1 MELKTITIDGQDF
14 FLLPKGGE
22 KSELNDI
29 LIEPIEQKVKKI
41 FYVKTRY
48 MWGKE
53 YDQKL
58 IDGKYKDGGWWKYRR
73 EEWESGD
80 FTWIQM
86 FGGEVQARKEDVVIL
101 ESWYQ
106 RTIKP

>member
-14 FLLPKGGE
+14 FLVPKCE
-22 KSELNDI
+22 TETKLDV

-53 YDQKL
+53 YDQRL
-58 IDGKYKDGGWWKYRR
+58 IDGKDKDGGWWKYRR
-73 EEWESGD
+73 EECENGD
-80 FTWIQM
+80 FTWIRM
-86 FGGEVQARKEDVVIL
+86 FGGEVEARKEDVVIL